1 MAVELP
7 EHRQERVRELPE
19 WRMGTHRVTLV
30 LADGR
35 TFSPVDIAWA
45 KEIVRVD
52 GSEVIPFTAGEIVE
66 VVDAS
71 DL

>member
-1 MAVELP
+1 
-7 EHRQERVRELPE
+7 
-19 WRMGTHRVTLV
+19 MGAHRVTVV

-45 KEIVRVD
+45 HEVVRVD
-52 GSEVIPFTAGEIVE
+52 GSEVIPFTTAEIVD

-71 DL
+71 GP